1 MDGAGYSPRECG
13 VEGGAEMKDMMAV
26 ACFGQPGS
34 YSDQAMHAWFA
45 DRDIDPFYV
54 DHFEDVMEAV
64 SEGRAR
70 YGVVPIEN
78 SSTGG
83 ITDVYDLIRRYRLAV
98 VGEKCIRIEHHLLG
112 LPGAALSDIRRV
124 YSHPQGFAQC
134 GEFFKEHSDWEQV
147 PYFSTS
153 GSAEKV
159 ASGGR
164 RDEAAVAGLP
174 AAKRY
179 GLSVLAP
186 SIQTNRANFTRFFI
200 IAPDIETDAR
210 SDKITLVIAVHHRPG
225 ALYHVLGYF
234 FYGGMNMTHLESR
247 PMEGHPFDYFFHID
261 VMGRLDDPS
270 NAQTLRGLASMCSYF
285 RILGNYAADKEGG
298 Q

>member
-1 MDGAGYSPRECG
+1 MSE
-13 VEGGAEMKDMMAV
+13 ETMAV

-34 YSDQAMHAWFA
+34 YSDEAMHAWFA
-45 DRDIDPFYV
+45 GRNIAPFYC
-54 DHFEDVMEAV
+54 DHFEDVMMAV
-64 SEGRAR
+64 SERRAR

-83 ITDVYDLIRRYRLAV
+83 ITDVYDLIRTHRLAV
-98 VGEKCIRIEHHLLG
+98 AGEKCIRIEHHLLG
-112 LPGAALSDIRRV
+112 MPGASLADIRRV

-134 GEFFKEHSDWEQV
+134 GRFFRGHPEWEKI

-153 GSAEKV
+153 KSAERV
-159 ASGGR
+159 AAGGR
-164 RDEAAVAGLP
+164 MDEAAVAGTQ
-174 AAKRY
+174 AADLY
-179 GLSVLAP
+179 GLSVLA
-186 SIQTNRANFTRFFI
+186 SNIQTNRANFTRFFI
-200 IAPDIETDAR
+200 IAPTIEPDPKA
-210 SDKITLVIAVHHRPG
+210 DKITLVIAVRHEPG

-261 VMGRLDDPS
+261 VMGRLDDAS

-285 RILGNYAADKEGG
+285 QILGNYASDKEGD